1 MTFILLPGAGG
12 QAWYW
17 HRLLPLLGDALA
29 VDLPSS
35 DPDAGLAAYVDT
47 VVETVGPRAGP
58 VTVVAQSMG
67 GLSAPLLC
75 GRLDVHRL
83 VLVNAMIPVPGETGG
98 QWWEATGHSEA
109 FTEEMDDLTHF
120 FHDVPEDV
128 TQEAMSRPPPDQ
140 SDRPFADPWPLD
152 AWPDVPTEVV
162 VGRDDRFFPPAFQR
176 RVARERLGIEP
187 TLVPG
192 GHLVALSRPEE
203 LAAVLLARPPLHE
216 RCADRSD

>member
-1 MTFILLPGAGG
+1 MTFILVPGAGG

-29 VDLPSS
+29 VDLPAG
-35 DPDAGLAAYVDT
+35 DPAAGLAAYVDT

-75 GRLDVHRL
+75 GRLDVRRL
-83 VLVNAMIPVPGETGG
+83 VLVNAMIPTPGETGG
-98 QWWEATGHSEA
+98 QWWGATGHSEA

-187 TLVPG
+187 ILVPG
-192 GHLVALSRPEE
+192 GHLLALSRPEE

-216 RCADRSD
+216 RCTDRSD